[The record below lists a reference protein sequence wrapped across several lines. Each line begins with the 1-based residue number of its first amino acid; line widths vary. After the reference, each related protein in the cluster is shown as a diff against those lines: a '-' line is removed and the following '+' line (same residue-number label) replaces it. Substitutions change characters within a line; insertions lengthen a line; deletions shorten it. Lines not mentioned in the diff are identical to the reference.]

1 MPVYDRQTVAHLQ
14 EKFKQTLLLIILTY
28 LIIMRKKFI
37 AVYALMAVLALGST
51 TLTSCVDDNE
61 SASVTAIR
69 NAKAE
74 QLNALAAAANAEAE
88 VQKAEALYKQA
99 LTAQTEQQ
107 TAEDKARFEA
117 EIESLKAHYEQLRQN
132 YEQQIIQNQ
141 ASFRNTLYL
150 NYIGA
155 NNKLKELEGKYIEAQ
170 LNLASA
176 KAGVTTAEKAAQ
188 ATILAQDEE
197 IAKQQAMIEAYK
209 ALPENSRDE
218 LLKQIEELTVQIAA
232 KQAEVNLKK
241 AASDEAEN
249 AYEESK
255 YSYSGHWTDNNN
267 VYVEP
272 TLKTAQA
279 IASLL
284 GDGYYNLLKQVDFYP
299 NGAVYVGKYSLNG
312 NLAAT
317 QQRML
322 ESNLADLKEQLGKNT
337 DKWDE
342 DATGTQSA
350 YAWLDYYKSL
360 LDEAAEKLEDEEITE
375 DDYNNISY
383 TYYNYKENTI
393 PQLEAQIET
402 KTEELAEFKANIALL
417 DPACED
423 YKAYI
428 AALENT
434 VELYEAYEDAY
445 DAYRLEAVAKQELE
459 GTKSV
464 AEGLLTG
471 NPDINVK
478 IAECE
483 KAIAEAE
490 AKKVTAG
497 KVEVNYTW
505 HIEYRMA
512 DQKFVDNCSTNAQGV
527 KVDAAGN
534 PVKVGDYLNS
544 QNLVVSNKEDA
555 AQDIVWESKTV
566 NAEAYYKECELEVE
580 NLKSEIETQKLIV
593 AQCKA
598 ELEAAINSGATDDTP
613 AEETP
618 AE

>member
-1 MPVYDRQTVAHLQ
+1 
-14 EKFKQTLLLIILTY
+14 
-28 LIIMRKKFI
+28 MRKKFI

-74 QLNALAAAANAEAE
+74 QLNALAAASNAEAE
-88 VQKAEALYKQA
+88 VQKAEALLRQA
-99 LTAQTEQQ
+99 QTAQLEQQ
-107 TAEDKARFEA
+107 TAQEKAEFEA
-117 EIESLKAHYEQLRQN
+117 KIEALKAQYEQLRQN

-141 ASFRNTLYL
+141 AFFRNTLYQ

-155 NNKLKELEGKYIEAQ
+155 NSKLKELEGKYIEAQ

-232 KQAEVNLKK
+232 KQAEVNLKQQ
-241 AASDEAEN
+241 AHTDAYN
-249 AYEESK
+249 AYTEADDAYEGATK
-255 YSYSGHWTDNNN
+255 FDNAGNK
-267 VYVEP
+267 VDVDP
-272 TLKTAQA
+272 TLKTGQA
-279 IASLL
+279 IKDLRSTYGNVLSREEVAPEDLTVRVCI
-284 GDGYYNLLKQVDFYP
+284 Y
-299 NGAVYVGKYSLNG
+299 KYSLDKNQATTTQR
-312 NLAAT
+312 NLELA
-317 QQRML
+317 
-322 ESNLADLKEQLGKNT
+322 LADAEKTLGKST

-342 DATGTQSA
+342 DATEPQSL
-350 YAWLDYYKSL
+350 YAQLNKKKTDY
-360 LDEAAEKLEDEEITE
+360 EKVKKQFEDEEITE
-375 DDYNNISY
+375 ETLLYY
-383 TYYNYKENTI
+383 QGEYYNFEKYNLANGIKDVETAKEN
-393 PQLEAQIET
+393 LN
-402 KTEELAEFKANIALL
+402 EFKANIALL
-417 DPACED
+417 DENSED
-423 YKAYI
+423 YKAYL
-428 AALENT
+428 AAIDNT
-434 VELYEAYEDAY
+434 IEAAKAYDKAYEEY
-445 DAYRLEAVAKQELE
+445 KLEVIACADLK
-459 GTKSV
+459 GKKSV

-490 AKKVTAG
+490 AIKVTAG
-497 KVEVNYTW
+497 KVEAIVVATAEPRTATQQYINER
-505 HIEYRMA
+505 I
-512 DQKFVDNCSTNAQGV
+512 
-527 KVDAAGN
+527 AAGHTDRN
-534 PVKVGDYLNS
+534 GNALDDKRQIINIGSYLDKNG
-544 QNLVVSNKEDA
+544 NVVYSEADA
-555 AQDIVWESKTV
+555 EQLIVYKSEV
-566 NAEAYYKECELEVE
+566 RNVEAYYKACELEVE

>member
-1 MPVYDRQTVAHLQ
+1 
-14 EKFKQTLLLIILTY
+14 
-28 LIIMRKKFI
+28 MRKKFI

-241 AASDEAEN
+241 AASDEAGN

-383 TYYNYKENTI
+383 NYYNYKENTI
-393 PQLEAQIET
+393 PQLEALIET

-555 AQDIVWESKTV
+555 AQNIVWESKTV

-580 NLKSEIETQKLIV
+580 NLKTEIEAQKLIV

-598 ELEAAINSGATDDTP
+598 ELEAAINSGATDNTP

>member
-1 MPVYDRQTVAHLQ
+1 
-14 EKFKQTLLLIILTY
+14 
-28 LIIMRKKFI
+28 MRKKFI

-74 QLNALAAAANAEAE
+74 QLNALAAAANADAE

-99 LTAQTEQQ
+99 LAAQTEQQ

-117 EIESLKAHYEQLRQN
+117 EIESLKALYEQQRQN

-141 ASFRNTLYL
+141 ALFRNTLYQ
-150 NYIGA
+150 NYLGA
-155 NNKLKELEGKYIEAQ
+155 NSKLKELEGKYIEAQ

-497 KVEVNYTW
+497 TVEVNYTW
-505 HIEYRMA
+505 HIEYKMA
-512 DQKFVDNCSTNAQGV
+512 DQNFIDNCSTNAQGV

-555 AQDIVWESKTV
+555 AQYIVWHSETV

-580 NLKSEIETQKLIV
+580 NLKSEIEAQKLIV

-598 ELEAAINSGATDDTP
+598 ELEAAINSGATDETP

>member
-1 MPVYDRQTVAHLQ
+1 
-14 EKFKQTLLLIILTY
+14 
-28 LIIMRKKFI
+28 MRKKFI

-74 QLNALAAAANAEAE
+74 QLNALAAASNAEAE
-88 VQKAEALYKQA
+88 VKKAEALYQQA
-99 LTAQTEQQ
+99 LAAQTEQQ

-141 ASFRNTLYL
+141 AFFRNTLYQ

-155 NNKLKELEGKYIEAQ
+155 NSKLKELEGKYIEAQ

-176 KAGVTTAEKAAQ
+176 KAGITTAEKAAQ

-218 LLKQIEELTVQIAA
+218 LLKQIEELTVQISA
-232 KQAEVNLKK
+232 KNAEVALKNQ
-241 AASDEAEN
+241 AYTDAYN
-249 AYEESK
+249 AYQEADDAYEGTTKSDNA
-255 YSYSGHWTDNNN
+255 GHTVD
-267 VYVEP
+267 VDP
-272 TLKTAQA
+272 TLKTGQA
-279 IASLL
+279 IKDLRSTYWNVLSWEEVTPEDLTVSVYIYKCSL
-284 GDGYYNLLKQVDFYP
+284 DK
-299 NGAVYVGKYSLNG
+299 
-312 NLAAT
+312 NLATTT
-317 QQRML
+317 QRNL
-322 ESNLADLKEQLGKNT
+322 ELALAQKEKELGKST

-342 DATGTQSA
+342 DATETQSL
-350 YAWLDYYKSL
+350 YAQLDKKKTDYE
-360 LDEAAEKLEDEEITE
+360 EAKKQFEDEEITE
-375 DDYNNISY
+375 ETLLYY
-383 TYYNYKENTI
+383 QGEYYNFEKYNLANGIKAVETAKEN
-393 PQLEAQIET
+393 LD
-402 KTEELAEFKANIALL
+402 EFKANIALL
-417 DPACED
+417 DENSED
-423 YKAYI
+423 YKAYV
-428 AALENT
+428 AAIDNT
-434 VELYEAYEDAY
+434 IEAAKAYDKAYEEY
-445 DAYRLEAVAKQELE
+445 KLEVIACADLQGK
-459 GTKSV
+459 KSV
-464 AEGLLTG
+464 AEGLLAG

-555 AQDIVWESKTV
+555 AQNIVWESKTV

-580 NLKSEIETQKLIV
+580 NLKTEIEAQKLIV

-598 ELEAAINSGATDDTP
+598 ELEAAINSGATDNTP

>member
-1 MPVYDRQTVAHLQ
+1 
-14 EKFKQTLLLIILTY
+14 
-28 LIIMRKKFI
+28 MRKKFI

-74 QLNALAAAANAEAE
+74 QLNALAAASNAEAE
-88 VQKAEALYKQA
+88 VQKAEALLRQA
-99 LTAQTEQQ
+99 QTAQLEQQ
-107 TAEDKARFEA
+107 TAQEKAKFEA
-117 EIESLKAHYEQLRQN
+117 QIEALKAQYEQQRQN
-132 YEQQIIQNQ
+132 YEQLIIQNQ
-141 ASFRNTLYL
+141 ASLRNTLYQ

-232 KQAEVNLKK
+232 KQAEVNLKQQ
-241 AASDEAEN
+241 AYTDAYN
-249 AYEESK
+249 AYTEADDAYEGATK
-255 YSYSGHWTDNNN
+255 FDNVGNR
-267 VYVEP
+267 VDVDP
-272 TLKTAQA
+272 TLKTGQA
-279 IASLL
+279 IKDLKEKYRQVLSEVKVTPEDLTAL
-284 GDGYYNLLKQVDFYP
+284 GVEIK
-299 NGAVYVGKYSLNG
+299 KYSLDKNQ
-312 NLAAT
+312 ATT
-317 QQRML
+317 QQRRL
-322 ESNLADLKEQLGKNT
+322 ELDLAKSEKTLGKST

-342 DATGTQSA
+342 DATEPQSL
-350 YAWLDYYKSL
+350 YAQLDYLKAAYEK
-360 LDEAAEKLEDEEITE
+360 AEKQFEDGKITAE
-375 DDYNNISY
+375 DLQ
-383 TYYNYKENTI
+383 TAQEQYYGFEKGTLANGIKEVESAKEN
-393 PQLEAQIET
+393 LN
-402 KTEELAEFKANIALL
+402 EFKANIALL
-417 DPACED
+417 DENSED
-423 YKAYI
+423 YKAYL
-428 AALENT
+428 AAIDNT
-434 VELYEAYEDAY
+434 IEAAKAYDKAYEEY
-445 DAYRLEAVAKQELE
+445 KLEVIACADLK
-459 GTKSV
+459 GKKSV

-490 AKKVTAG
+490 AIKVTAG
-497 KVEVNYTW
+497 KVEAIVVETAEPRTATQQYINER
-505 HIEYRMA
+505 I
-512 DQKFVDNCSTNAQGV
+512 
-527 KVDAAGN
+527 AAGHTDGYGN
-534 PVKVGDYLNS
+534 ALDDKGRIIYLGSYLDKNG
-544 QNLVVSNKEDA
+544 NVVYSEADA
-555 AQDIVWESKTV
+555 EQLIVYKSEV
-566 NAEAYYKECELEVE
+566 RNVEAYYKACELEVE

>member
-1 MPVYDRQTVAHLQ
+1 
-14 EKFKQTLLLIILTY
+14 
-28 LIIMRKKFI
+28 MRKKFI

-74 QLNALAAAANAEAE
+74 QLNALAAAANADAE

-99 LTAQTEQQ
+99 LAAQTEQQ

-117 EIESLKAHYEQLRQN
+117 EIESLKALYEQQRQN

-141 ASFRNTLYL
+141 ALFRNTLYQ
-150 NYIGA
+150 NYLGA
-155 NNKLKELEGKYIEAQ
+155 NSKLKELEGKYIEAQ

-497 KVEVNYTW
+497 TVEVNYTW
-505 HIEYRMA
+505 HIEYKMA
-512 DQKFVDNCSTNAQGV
+512 DQNFIDNCSTNAQGV

-555 AQDIVWESKTV
+555 AQYIVWHSETV

-580 NLKSEIETQKLIV
+580 NLKSEIEAQKLIV

-598 ELEAAINSGATDDTP
+598 ELEAAINSGATDNTP

>member
-1 MPVYDRQTVAHLQ
+1 
-14 EKFKQTLLLIILTY
+14 
-28 LIIMRKKFI
+28 MRKKFI

>member
-1 MPVYDRQTVAHLQ
+1 
-14 EKFKQTLLLIILTY
+14 
-28 LIIMRKKFI
+28 MRKKFI

-74 QLNALAAAANAEAE
+74 QLNALAAASNAEAE
-88 VQKAEALYKQA
+88 VQKAEALLRQA
-99 LTAQTEQQ
+99 QTAQLEQQ
-107 TAEDKARFEA
+107 TAQEKAEFEA
-117 EIESLKAHYEQLRQN
+117 KIEALKAQYEQLRQN

-141 ASFRNTLYL
+141 AFFRNTLYQ

-155 NNKLKELEGKYIEAQ
+155 NSKLKELEGKYIEAQ

-232 KQAEVNLKK
+232 KQAEVNLKRQAYTDAYYAYTEADDAYEGATK
-241 AASDEAEN
+241 FDNAEN
-249 AYEESK
+249 SV
-255 YSYSGHWTDNNN
+255 D
-267 VYVEP
+267 VDP
-272 TLKTAQA
+272 TLKTGQA
-279 IASLL
+279 IKDLRSTYENVLSREEVAPEDLT
-284 GDGYYNLLKQVDFYP
+284 VR
-299 NGAVYVGKYSLNG
+299 VYIYKYSLDKNQATTTQR
-312 NLAAT
+312 NLELA
-317 QQRML
+317 
-322 ESNLADLKEQLGKNT
+322 LADAEKTLGKST

-342 DATGTQSA
+342 DATETQSL
-350 YAWLDYYKSL
+350 YAQLDKKKTDY
-360 LDEAAEKLEDEEITE
+360 EKAKKQFEDEEITE
-375 DDYNNISY
+375 ETLLYY
-383 TYYNYKENTI
+383 QEEYYNFEKYNLANGIKDVETDKEN
-393 PQLEAQIET
+393 LN
-402 KTEELAEFKANIALL
+402 EFKANIALL
-417 DPACED
+417 DENSED
-423 YKAYI
+423 YKAYL
-428 AALENT
+428 AAIDNT
-434 VELYEAYEDAY
+434 IEVAKAYDKAYEEY
-445 DAYRLEAVAKQELE
+445 KLEVIACADLK
-459 GTKSV
+459 GKKSV

-490 AKKVTAG
+490 AIKVTAG
-497 KVEVNYTW
+497 KVEAIVVATAEPRTATQQYINER
-505 HIEYRMA
+505 I
-512 DQKFVDNCSTNAQGV
+512 
-527 KVDAAGN
+527 AAGHTDVN
-534 PVKVGDYLNS
+534 RNALDDKGQIINIGSYLDKNG
-544 QNLVVSNKEDA
+544 NVVYSGADA
-555 AQDIVWESKTV
+555 EQLIVYKSEV
-566 NAEAYYKECELEVE
+566 RNVEAYYKACELEVE

>member
-1 MPVYDRQTVAHLQ
+1 
-14 EKFKQTLLLIILTY
+14 
-28 LIIMRKKFI
+28 MRKKFI

-74 QLNALAAAANAEAE
+74 QLNALAAASNAEAE

-99 LTAQTEQQ
+99 QTAQLEQQ
-107 TAEDKARFEA
+107 TAQEKAEFEA
-117 EIESLKAHYEQLRQN
+117 QIESLKAHYEQLRQN

-141 ASFRNTLYL
+141 ASFRNTLYQ

-155 NNKLKELEGKYIEAQ
+155 NNELKELEGKYIEAQ

-232 KQAEVNLKK
+232 KQAEVDLKK
-241 AASDEAEN
+241 QAQTDAQKAYDAADDAYNGTTKSDN
-249 AYEESK
+249 AGNS
-255 YSYSGHWTDNNN
+255 
-267 VYVEP
+267 VQVAP
-272 TLKTAQA
+272 TLKTGQA
-279 IASLL
+279 IKDIIDA
-284 GDGYYNLLKQVDFYP
+284 GDWIVLSENNVTPTDLSVTLSSQII
-299 NGAVYVGKYSLNG
+299 KYSLDKNQATTRQRRLELD
-312 NLAAT
+312 LASYEKT
-317 QQRML
+317 
-322 ESNLADLKEQLGKNT
+322 LGKST

-342 DATGTQSA
+342 DATETQSL
-350 YAWLDYYKSL
+350 YAQLDKKKTEY
-360 LDEAAEKLEDEEITE
+360 EKAKKQFEDEEISEGTLQWYQE
-375 DDYNNISY
+375 Q
-383 TYYNYKENTI
+383 YYNFEKYDLAWGIKDVESAKEH
-393 PQLEAQIET
+393 LD
-402 KTEELAEFKANIALL
+402 EFKANIALL
-417 DPACED
+417 DENSED
-423 YKAYI
+423 YKAYV
-428 AALENT
+428 AAIDNT
-434 VELYEAYEDAY
+434 IEAAKAYDKAYEEY
-445 DAYRLEAVAKQELE
+445 KLEVIACADLK
-459 GTKSV
+459 GKKSV

-505 HIEYRMA
+505 YIEYRMA

-555 AQDIVWESKTV
+555 AQNIVWESKTV

-580 NLKSEIETQKLIV
+580 NLKTEIEAQKLIV

-598 ELEAAINSGATDDTP
+598 ELEAAINSGATDNTP

>member
-1 MPVYDRQTVAHLQ
+1 
-14 EKFKQTLLLIILTY
+14 
-28 LIIMRKKFI
+28 MRKKFI

-74 QLNALAAAANAEAE
+74 QLNALAAASNAEAE
-88 VQKAEALYKQA
+88 VKKAEALYQQA
-99 LTAQTEQQ
+99 LAAQTEQQ

-141 ASFRNTLYL
+141 AIFRNTLYQ

-155 NNKLKELEGKYIEAQ
+155 NNKLKELEGDYIEAQ

-232 KQAEVNLKK
+232 KQAEVNLKQQ
-241 AASDEAEN
+241 AYTDAYNAFLEADD
-249 AYEESK
+249 AYEGAIK
-255 YSYSGHWTDNNN
+255 TDNAGNR
-267 VYVEP
+267 VDVDP
-272 TLKTAQA
+272 TLKTGQA
-279 IASLL
+279 IKDLQSTYWNVLSWEEVTPEDLTVIVYIYKCSL
-284 GDGYYNLLKQVDFYP
+284 DK
-299 NGAVYVGKYSLNG
+299 
-312 NLAAT
+312 NLATTT
-317 QQRML
+317 QRNL
-322 ESNLADLKEQLGKNT
+322 ELALAQKEKELGKST

-342 DATGTQSA
+342 DATETQSLYAQLDQKKTA
-350 YAWLDYYKSL
+350 YE
-360 LDEAAEKLEDEEITE
+360 EAKKQFEDEEITE
-375 DDYNNISY
+375 ETLLYY
-383 TYYNYKENTI
+383 QGEYYNFEKYNLANGIKAVETAKEN
-393 PQLEAQIET
+393 LD
-402 KTEELAEFKANIALL
+402 EFKANIALL
-417 DPACED
+417 DENSED
-423 YKAYI
+423 YKAYV
-428 AALENT
+428 AAIDNT
-434 VELYEAYEDAY
+434 IEAAKAYDKAYEEY
-445 DAYRLEAVAKQELE
+445 KLEVIACADLQGK
-459 GTKSV
+459 KSV
-464 AEGLLTG
+464 AEGLLAG

-483 KAIAEAE
+483 EKIAEAE
-490 AKKVTAG
+490 AIKAVAG
-497 KVEVNYTW
+497 EVNYR
-505 HIEYRMA
+505 IEISFVAKTA
-512 DQKFVDNCSTNAQGV
+512 DSSYTDSNGHSV
-527 KVDAAGN
+527 N
-534 PVKVGDYLNS
+534 PGDYIDENG
-544 QNLVVSNKEDA
+544 NWVEFAEDA
-555 AQDIVWESKTV
+555 ATIRQVNRITV
-566 NAEAYYKECELEVE
+566 NVEAYYKECELEVE
-580 NLKSEIETQKLIV
+580 NLKTEIEAQKLIV

-598 ELEAAINSGATDDTP
+598 ELEAAINSGATDNTP

>member
-1 MPVYDRQTVAHLQ
+1 
-14 EKFKQTLLLIILTY
+14 
-28 LIIMRKKFI
+28 MRKKFI
-37 AVYALMAVLALGST
+37 AVYALMAILALGST

-74 QLNALAAAANAEAE
+74 QLNALAAAANADAE

-99 LTAQTEQQ
+99 LAAQTEQQ

-117 EIESLKAHYEQLRQN
+117 EIESLKALYEQQRQN

-141 ASFRNTLYL
+141 ALFRNTLYQ
-150 NYIGA
+150 NYLGA
-155 NNKLKELEGKYIEAQ
+155 NSKLKELEGKYIEAQ

-497 KVEVNYTW
+497 TVEVNYTW
-505 HIEYRMA
+505 HIEYKMA
-512 DQKFVDNCSTNAQGV
+512 DQNFIDNCSTNAQGV

-555 AQDIVWESKTV
+555 AQYIVWHSETV

-580 NLKSEIETQKLIV
+580 NLKSEIEAQKLIV

-598 ELEAAINSGATDDTP
+598 ELEAAINSGATDNTP

>member
-1 MPVYDRQTVAHLQ
+1 
-14 EKFKQTLLLIILTY
+14 
-28 LIIMRKKFI
+28 MRKKFI

-383 TYYNYKENTI
+383 TYYNYKENII

-527 KVDAAGN
+527 KVDAADN

>member
-1 MPVYDRQTVAHLQ
+1 
-14 EKFKQTLLLIILTY
+14 
-28 LIIMRKKFI
+28 MRKKFI

-74 QLNALAAAANAEAE
+74 QLNALAAAANADAE

-99 LTAQTEQQ
+99 LAAQTEQQ

-141 ASFRNTLYL
+141 ASFRNTLYQ
-150 NYIGA
+150 NYLGA
-155 NNKLKELEGKYIEAQ
+155 NSKLKELEGKYIEAQ

-505 HIEYRMA
+505 YIKYRMA
-512 DQKFVDNCSTNAQGV
+512 DQDFIDNCSTNAQGV

-555 AQDIVWESKTV
+555 AQNIVWESETV

-580 NLKSEIETQKLIV
+580 NLKTEIEAQKLIV

-598 ELEAAINSGATDDTP
+598 ELEAAINSGATDNTP

>member
-1 MPVYDRQTVAHLQ
+1 
-14 EKFKQTLLLIILTY
+14 
-28 LIIMRKKFI
+28 MRKKFI

-74 QLNALAAAANAEAE
+74 QLNALAAASNAEAE
-88 VQKAEALYKQA
+88 VKKAEALYQQA
-99 LTAQTEQQ
+99 LAAQTEQQ

-141 ASFRNTLYL
+141 AFFRNILYQ

-155 NNKLKELEGKYIEAQ
+155 NSKLKELEGKYIEAQ

-218 LLKQIEELTVQIAA
+218 LLKQIEELTVQISA
-232 KQAEVNLKK
+232 KNAEVALKNQ
-241 AASDEAEN
+241 AYTDAYN
-249 AYEESK
+249 AYTEADDAYE
-255 YSYSGHWTDNNN
+255 GAIFDNAGNR
-267 VYVEP
+267 VDVDP
-272 TLKTAQA
+272 TLKTGQA
-279 IASLL
+279 IKDLQSTYWNVLSWEPVTPEDLTVSVYISKCSL
-284 GDGYYNLLKQVDFYP
+284 DKNQATTTQRNLE
-299 NGAVYVGKYSLNG
+299 
-312 NLAAT
+312 LA
-317 QQRML
+317 
-322 ESNLADLKEQLGKNT
+322 LADAEKTLGKST

-342 DATGTQSA
+342 DATETQSL
-350 YAWLDYYKSL
+350 YAQLDKKKTDY
-360 LDEAAEKLEDEEITE
+360 EKAKKQFEDEEITE
-375 DDYNNISY
+375 EALLYY
-383 TYYNYKENTI
+383 QGEYYNFEKYNLANGIEAVETAKEN
-393 PQLEAQIET
+393 LD
-402 KTEELAEFKANIALL
+402 EFKANIALL
-417 DPACED
+417 DENSED
-423 YKAYI
+423 YKAYL
-428 AALENT
+428 AAIDNT
-434 VELYEAYEDAY
+434 IEAAKAYDKAYEEY
-445 DAYRLEAVAKQELE
+445 KLEVIACADLQGK
-459 GTKSV
+459 KSV

-555 AQDIVWESKTV
+555 AQNIVWESKTV

-580 NLKSEIETQKLIV
+580 NLKSEIEAQKLIV

-598 ELEAAINSGATDDTP
+598 ELEAAINSGATDNTP

>member
-1 MPVYDRQTVAHLQ
+1 
-14 EKFKQTLLLIILTY
+14 
-28 LIIMRKKFI
+28 MRKKFI

-74 QLNALAAAANAEAE
+74 QLNALAAAANADAE

-99 LTAQTEQQ
+99 LAAQTEQQ

-117 EIESLKAHYEQLRQN
+117 EIESLKALYEQQRQN

-141 ASFRNTLYL
+141 ALFRNTLYQ
-150 NYIGA
+150 NYLGA
-155 NNKLKELEGKYIEAQ
+155 NSKLKELEGKYIEAQ

-497 KVEVNYTW
+497 TVEVNYTW
-505 HIEYRMA
+505 HIEYKMA
-512 DQKFVDNCSTNAQGV
+512 DQNFIDNCSTNAQGV

-555 AQDIVWESKTV
+555 AQYIVWDSETV

-580 NLKSEIETQKLIV
+580 NLKSEIEAQKLIV

-598 ELEAAINSGATDDTP
+598 ELEAAINSGATDNTP

>member
-1 MPVYDRQTVAHLQ
+1 
-14 EKFKQTLLLIILTY
+14 
-28 LIIMRKKFI
+28 MRKKFI

-117 EIESLKAHYEQLRQN
+117 EIESLKAQYEQLRQN

-284 GDGYYNLLKQVDFYP
+284 EDGYYNLLKQVDFYP

-512 DQKFVDNCSTNAQGV
+512 DQKFVDNCSTNDQGV

-555 AQDIVWESKTV
+555 AQNIVWESKTV

-580 NLKSEIETQKLIV
+580 NLKSEIEAQKLIV

-598 ELEAAINSGATDDTP
+598 ELEAAINSGATDNTP

>member
-1 MPVYDRQTVAHLQ
+1 
-14 EKFKQTLLLIILTY
+14 
-28 LIIMRKKFI
+28 MRKKFI

-74 QLNALAAAANAEAE
+74 QLNALAAAANADAE

-99 LTAQTEQQ
+99 LAAQTEQQ

-117 EIESLKAHYEQLRQN
+117 EIESLKALYEQQRQN

-141 ASFRNTLYL
+141 ALFRNTLYQ
-150 NYIGA
+150 NYLGA
-155 NNKLKELEGKYIEAQ
+155 NSKLKELEGKYIEAQ

-218 LLKQIEELTVQIAA
+218 LLKQIEELTVQTAA

-497 KVEVNYTW
+497 TVEVNYTW
-505 HIEYRMA
+505 HIEYKMA
-512 DQKFVDNCSTNAQGV
+512 DQNFIDNCSTNAQGV

-555 AQDIVWESKTV
+555 AQYIVWHSETV

-580 NLKSEIETQKLIV
+580 NLKSEIEAQKLIV

-598 ELEAAINSGATDDTP
+598 ELEAAINSGATDNTP

>member
-1 MPVYDRQTVAHLQ
+1 
-14 EKFKQTLLLIILTY
+14 
-28 LIIMRKKFI
+28 MRKKFI

-74 QLNALAAAANAEAE
+74 QLNALAAASNAEAE
-88 VQKAEALYKQA
+88 VQKAEALLRQA
-99 LTAQTEQQ
+99 QTAQLEQQ
-107 TAEDKARFEA
+107 TAQEKAEFEA
-117 EIESLKAHYEQLRQN
+117 KIEALKAQYEQLRQN

-141 ASFRNTLYL
+141 AFFRNTLYQ

-155 NNKLKELEGKYIEAQ
+155 NSKLKELEGKYIEAQ

-232 KQAEVNLKK
+232 KQAEVNLKQQ
-241 AASDEAEN
+241 AYTDAYN
-249 AYEESK
+249 AYTEADDAYEGATK
-255 YSYSGHWTDNNN
+255 FDNAGNR
-267 VYVEP
+267 VDVDP
-272 TLKTAQA
+272 TLKTGQA
-279 IASLL
+279 IKDLRSTYGNVLSREEVAPEDLTVS
-284 GDGYYNLLKQVDFYP
+284 
-299 NGAVYVGKYSLNG
+299 VYIYKYSLDKNQATTTQR
-312 NLAAT
+312 NLELA
-317 QQRML
+317 
-322 ESNLADLKEQLGKNT
+322 LADAEKTLGKST

-342 DATGTQSA
+342 DATETQSL
-350 YAWLDYYKSL
+350 YAQLDKKKTDY
-360 LDEAAEKLEDEEITE
+360 EKAKKQFEDEEITE
-375 DDYNNISY
+375 ETLLDYQGK
-383 TYYNYKENTI
+383 YYNFEKYNLANGIEAVETAKEN
-393 PQLEAQIET
+393 LD
-402 KTEELAEFKANIALL
+402 EFKANIALL
-417 DPACED
+417 DENSED
-423 YKAYI
+423 YKAYL
-428 AALENT
+428 AAIDNT
-434 VELYEAYEDAY
+434 IEAAKAYDKAYEEY
-445 DAYRLEAVAKQELE
+445 KLEVIACADLK
-459 GTKSV
+459 GKKSV

-490 AKKVTAG
+490 AIKVTAG
-497 KVEVNYTW
+497 KVEAIVVATAEPRTATQQYINER
-505 HIEYRMA
+505 I
-512 DQKFVDNCSTNAQGV
+512 
-527 KVDAAGN
+527 AAGHTDGN
-534 PVKVGDYLNS
+534 GNALDDKGQIINIGSYLDKNG
-544 QNLVVSNKEDA
+544 NVVYSEADA
-555 AQDIVWESKTV
+555 EQLIVYKSEV
-566 NAEAYYKECELEVE
+566 RNVEAYYKACELEVE

>member
-1 MPVYDRQTVAHLQ
+1 MVWKKSQMFSSDLSTSRN
-14 EKFKQTLLLIILTY
+14 LI
-28 LIIMRKKFI
+28 FSNFCH
-37 AVYALMAVLALGST
+37 VL
-51 TLTSCVDDNE
+51 
-61 SASVTAIR
+61 R
-69 NAKAE
+69 
-74 QLNALAAAANAEAE
+74 
-88 VQKAEALYKQA
+88 
-99 LTAQTEQQ
+99 
-107 TAEDKARFEA
+107 
-117 EIESLKAHYEQLRQN
+117 
-132 YEQQIIQNQ
+132 
-141 ASFRNTLYL
+141 
-150 NYIGA
+150 
-155 NNKLKELEGKYIEAQ
+155 
-170 LNLASA
+170 
-176 KAGVTTAEKAAQ
+176 
-188 ATILAQDEE
+188 
-197 IAKQQAMIEAYK
+197 
-209 ALPENSRDE
+209 
-218 LLKQIEELTVQIAA
+218 
-232 KQAEVNLKK
+232 VNLKK

-512 DQKFVDNCSTNAQGV
+512 DQKFVDNCSTNDQGV

-555 AQDIVWESKTV
+555 AQNIVWESKTV

-580 NLKSEIETQKLIV
+580 NLKSEIAAQKLIV

-598 ELEAAINSGATDDTP
+598 ELEAAINSGAIDDETP
-613 AEETP
+613 EEGGEETP

>member
-1 MPVYDRQTVAHLQ
+1 
-14 EKFKQTLLLIILTY
+14 
-28 LIIMRKKFI
+28 MRKKFI

-74 QLNALAAAANAEAE
+74 QLNALAAASNAEAE
-88 VQKAEALYKQA
+88 VQKAEALLRQA
-99 LTAQTEQQ
+99 QTAQLEQQ
-107 TAEDKARFEA
+107 TAQEKAKFEA
-117 EIESLKAHYEQLRQN
+117 QIEALKAQYEQQRQN
-132 YEQQIIQNQ
+132 YEQLIIKNQ
-141 ASFRNTLYL
+141 ASFRNTLYQ

-155 NNKLKELEGKYIEAQ
+155 NSKLKELEGKYIEAQ

-279 IASLL
+279 IASLF

-505 HIEYRMA
+505 YIKYRMA
-512 DQKFVDNCSTNAQGV
+512 DQDFIDNCSTNAQGV

-555 AQDIVWESKTV
+555 AQNIVWESKTV

-580 NLKSEIETQKLIV
+580 NLKSEIEAQKLIV

-598 ELEAAINSGATDDTP
+598 ELEAAINSGATDNTP

>member
-1 MPVYDRQTVAHLQ
+1 
-14 EKFKQTLLLIILTY
+14 
-28 LIIMRKKFI
+28 MRKKFI

-69 NAKAE
+69 DAKAE
-74 QLNALAAAANAEAE
+74 QLNALAAAANADAE

-99 LTAQTEQQ
+99 LAAQTEQQ

-117 EIESLKAHYEQLRQN
+117 EIESLKALYEQQRQN

-141 ASFRNTLYL
+141 ALFRNTLYQ
-150 NYIGA
+150 NYLGA
-155 NNKLKELEGKYIEAQ
+155 NSKLKELEGKYIEAQ

-497 KVEVNYTW
+497 TVEVNYTW
-505 HIEYRMA
+505 HIEYKMA
-512 DQKFVDNCSTNAQGV
+512 DQNFIDNCSTNAQGV

-555 AQDIVWESKTV
+555 AQYIVWHSETV

-580 NLKSEIETQKLIV
+580 NLKSEIEAQKLIV

-598 ELEAAINSGATDDTP
+598 ELEAAINSGATDNTP

>member
-1 MPVYDRQTVAHLQ
+1 
-14 EKFKQTLLLIILTY
+14 
-28 LIIMRKKFI
+28 MRKKFI

-74 QLNALAAAANAEAE
+74 QLNALAAAANADAE

-99 LTAQTEQQ
+99 LAAQTEQQ

-117 EIESLKAHYEQLRQN
+117 EIESLKALYEQQRQN

-141 ASFRNTLYL
+141 ALFRNTLYQ
-150 NYIGA
+150 NYLGA
-155 NNKLKELEGKYIEAQ
+155 NSKLKELEGKYIEAQ

-505 HIEYRMA
+505 YIKYRMA
-512 DQKFVDNCSTNAQGV
+512 DQDFIDNCSTNAQGV

-555 AQDIVWESKTV
+555 AQNIEWESKTV

>member
-1 MPVYDRQTVAHLQ
+1 
-14 EKFKQTLLLIILTY
+14 
-28 LIIMRKKFI
+28 MRKKFI

-74 QLNALAAAANAEAE
+74 QLKALAAAANADAE